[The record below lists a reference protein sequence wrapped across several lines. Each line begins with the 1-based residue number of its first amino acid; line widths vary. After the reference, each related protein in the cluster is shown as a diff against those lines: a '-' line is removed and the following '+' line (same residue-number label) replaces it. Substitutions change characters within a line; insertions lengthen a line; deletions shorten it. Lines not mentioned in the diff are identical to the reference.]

1 VEIRHIIQ
9 EDEPPKPS
17 TRISMLGASLSAVS
31 EGRDTD
37 PCKPVQPV
45 CGELDW
51 IVLKALEKDRNR
63 RYESASALTGD
74 IERYLGD
81 ESVQA

>member
-1 VEIRHIIQ
+1 MEIRHIIQ

-17 TRISMLGASLSAVS
+17 PCISMLGASLSAVS

-37 PCKPVQPV
+37 PCKLVQLV

-51 IVLKALEKDRNR
+51 IVLKAIEKDRNR
-63 RYESASALTGD
+63 RYESVSALAGD

-81 ESVQA
+81 DPVQA